1 MDYKNLFEKPLDE
14 LQLIANAIGIEG
26 TDSLNK
32 EQIISKITALENA
45 TAKPESASNNK
56 IGRAHV

>member
-14 LQLIANAIGIEG
+14 LQLIANAIGIDG

-32 EQIISKITALENA
+32 EQIISMFNRKKI
-45 TAKPESASNNK
+45 KVQSNTL
-56 IGRAHV
+56 